1 MNELTLT
8 IWCDGQT
15 QTVPLQGSR
24 LTIGRGDNADI
35 SVSDQSLSRIH
46 ASINRDANHVWV
58 LDEGSTNGTFV
69 NGKSV
74 SASGVQL
81 KDGDQITLGLGTK
94 ITISQTRQQASQV
107 TAPPQA
113 VAQSAN
119 GAAKQNGASI
129 LAIAGAALVVV
140 TILSAATVFAWKY
153 AGERKIVVA
162 NETPTPFVE
171 ATSTPSATASVVPSP
186 AVTLISAPPTNQTPN
201 PSVADNTTLDDK
213 SNVTLKSVA
222 LTELKASELKNE
234 QISLGT
240 KKLYKQLSEREQVFY
255 VYKKAK
261 EIGKKVGNR
270 EAEFPD
276 EAITI
281 IKYWLD
287 AYSHRIG
294 SGSTRLWAEDL
305 NFMFLRARTTFV
317 PTIIRAFKANNAPPV
332 VGLYLPVIETEYR
345 NITTE
350 NFAGAAGLFQF
361 IGPTARGY
369 GVDPSE
375 RTNIEKMAP
384 AAARYINDRLA
395 EFGPDAIGVGLSIAG
410 YNRSPDSVR
419 RDLHDVIDSQ
429 NKDRDFWILVKN
441 KAKLDAWFQKENIN
455 YPPRFFA
462 AAIIGEN
469 PWDFAIKMR
478 RPLSTYSEVPKSI
491 DE

>member
-1 MNELTLT
+1 MNEITLT

-15 QTVPLQGSR
+15 QTVPLHTTR

-46 ASINRDANHVWV
+46 ASINREANRVWI

-69 NGKSV
+69 NGKPV
-74 SASGVQL
+74 TASGVQL
-81 KDGDQITLGLGTK
+81 TDGDQITLGLETK
-94 ITISQTRQQASQV
+94 IKFSQTRKPASH
-107 TAPPQA
+107 AP
-113 VAQSAN
+113 AQTQPPVPSAN
-119 GAAKQNGASI
+119 NVVRQNGASV
-129 LAIAGAALVVV
+129 LVIAGAALVVV
-140 TILSAATVFAWKY
+140 GILSAATVFALKY
-153 AGERKIVVA
+153 TGEKKIVVA
-162 NETPTPFVE
+162 SETPVPVVE
-171 ATSTPSATASVVPSP
+171 ASRMPTTTPVATPEPSPPIASASQTSSLSTTSTDS
-186 AVTLISAPPTNQTPN
+186 
-201 PSVADNTTLDDK
+201 TTIGEQ
-213 SNVTLKSVA
+213 SNRSIKGR
-222 LTELKASELKNE
+222 LTKLKASELEPE
-234 QISLGT
+234 QLTFSG

-255 VYKKAK
+255 VYQKAK

-361 IGPTARGY
+361 IGPTERGY

-478 RPLSTYSEVPKSI
+478 RPLSTYSEIPKSI

>member
-1 MNELTLT
+1 MNDLTLT

-15 QTVPLQGSR
+15 QTAPLQGSR

-94 ITISQTRQQASQV
+94 ITISQTRQQASQM
-107 TAPPQA
+107 TAQPQT
-113 VAQSAN
+113 VAQSATD
-119 GAAKQNGASI
+119 AARQNGASI
-129 LAIAGAALVVV
+129 LAIAAAALVVV
-140 TILSAATVFAWKY
+140 GILSAATVFALKY
-153 AGERKIVVA
+153 NGEKKVVAA
-162 NETPTPFVE
+162 NETPTPFVQVTI
-171 ATSTPSATASVVPSP
+171 APIPDVAPSP
-186 AVTLISAPPTNQTPN
+186 SVTLTSASPTNQTPN
-201 PSVADNTTLDDK
+201 HSVTDNTTVDDQ
-213 SNVTLKSVA
+213 SNVTLESVA